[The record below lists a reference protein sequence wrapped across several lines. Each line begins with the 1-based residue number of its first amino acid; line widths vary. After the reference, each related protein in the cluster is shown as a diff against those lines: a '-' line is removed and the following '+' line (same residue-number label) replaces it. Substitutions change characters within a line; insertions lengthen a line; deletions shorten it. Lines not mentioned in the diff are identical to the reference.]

1 MVCGLKQAF
10 PVRVVLPLREEKMA
24 RGYLR
29 CYSGFRLPPK
39 EHTLLV
45 CSSNIL
51 CHCGGYK
58 WLPVGPY
65 EKDGD

>member
-1 MVCGLKQAF
+1 MVCGLRQAF
-10 PVRVVLPLREEKMA
+10 LVRVLSPLREGKMA

-29 CYSGFRLPPK
+29 CYSGFRIPPE
-39 EHTLLV
+39 EHT

-51 CHCGGYK
+51 CHCGGYE

-65 EKDGD
+65 EKAGD

>member
-1 MVCGLKQAF
+1 MVCGLRQAF
-10 PVRVVLPLREEKMA
+10 PVRVVSPLREGKMA
-24 RGYLR
+24 RGCLR

-51 CHCGGYK
+51 CCWGYE

-65 EKDGD
+65 EKAGD